1 MGRLVI
7 ASDFSLITGGRLI
20 KEGDFS
26 GELFRDKVLEPKYRE
41 CMEHGEKLE
50 IIFDGCYGIGSGF
63 LDEAFGGMVRK
74 YGYLDLLDHIILIA
88 EEDKTI
94 PAQIFR
100 YVKAAV
106 AVATAE

>member
-7 ASDFSLITGGRLI
+7 ASDFSAITGGRLI
-20 KEGDFS
+20 IEGDFS
-26 GELFRDKVLEPKYRE
+26 GELFRDRVLEPKYRE

-50 IIFDGCYGIGSGF
+50 IIFDGCYGIGAGF
-63 LDEAFGGMVRK
+63 LEEAFAGMVRK

-88 EEDKTI
+88 KEDKTI
-94 PAQIFR
+94 PDQIFR

-106 AVATAE
+106 AIATAE